1 MLRMHKFIN
10 DDRPSFCLYY
20 LSFAMMNE
28 NTTDLIDERSI
39 KDSHDNFDCNCN
51 EMILVK
57 RVRNYVLKASKFVDE
72 C

>member
-1 MLRMHKFIN
+1 
-10 DDRPSFCLYY
+10 
-20 LSFAMMNE
+20 MNE